1 MPSDSN
7 KKLSILY
14 VLKILQDYSD
24 ENHILSQT
32 DIAQKIEQKY
42 GMSCERK
49 SISASLDSLID
60 IGYDIV
66 KLPNK
71 GSFLASRDFEPS
83 EISFLIDAIFS
94 SKILTSTQAKDL
106 ANRLSKY
113 LSIYKRKKYNYI
125 FKSNEISRT
134 DNKQL
139 FYNIDIINE
148 AIENNKQI
156 TFKYNSY
163 GVDGQLVSRKKGRD
177 YLVNPY
183 FMVNNQ
189 GKYYLLCNFDYFDSL
204 GNYKI
209 ELITDIKIIDNP
221 RKPLNQVKDY
231 DGKFDIAKYINENVY
246 MFSSK
251 VLQAKIKLDT
261 SFDSTYIY
269 EWFANATIKEENG
282 EYYAYVKANM
292 DSIIYW
298 CIQYGDVVEL
308 VEPQEIRE
316 HIIKELHNTLNKYER
331 EKHE

>member
-14 VLKILQDYSD
+14 VLKVLQDYSD

-42 GMSCERK
+42 GMRCERK
-49 SISASLDSLID
+49 SIGTSIDSLID

-66 KLPNK
+66 KLSNK

-113 LSIYKRKKYNYI
+113 LSVYQRKKYNYI
-125 FKSNEISRT
+125 YKSDEILRT

-148 AIENNKQI
+148 AIEQGKQVS
-156 TFKYNSY
+156 FKYNSY
-163 GVDGQLVSRKKGRD
+163 GIDGKLTPRNKGRD

-189 GKYYLLCNFDYFDSL
+189 GKYYLICNYDYFNDI

-221 RKPLNQVKDY
+221 VKPIQKIVGYEKGL
-231 DGKFDIAKYINENVY
+231 DIAKFINDNVY

-251 VLQAKIKLDT
+251 VVNAKVKLN
-261 SFDSTYIY
+261 SNFDSTYIH
-269 EWFANATIKEENG
+269 EWFANARITEENG
-282 EYYAYVKANM
+282 DYFAYVKANE

-298 CIQYGDVVEL
+298 CIQYGDVVEV
-308 VEPQEIRE
+308 VEPKDLRE
-316 HIIKELHNTLNKYER
+316 KIIKELHNTLNKYEG
-331 EKHE
+331 E